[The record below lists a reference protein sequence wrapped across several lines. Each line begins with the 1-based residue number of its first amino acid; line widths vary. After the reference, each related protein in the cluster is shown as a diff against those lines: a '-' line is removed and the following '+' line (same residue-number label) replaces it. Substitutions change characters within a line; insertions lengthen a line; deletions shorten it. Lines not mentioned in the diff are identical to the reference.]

1 MTNFLTRTAGILL
14 VFGFFFALLGCS
26 TQVYTLEQTKETFD
40 AGDYERA
47 LEKTNRLLRED
58 PENESLHLLNARI
71 LKNIALRQEQP
82 ETRLNYYREMEYS
95 LDHLSASESNE
106 WILESDNL
114 RKYVWDEEYGAAE
127 RLLTQEDAGS
137 FSQNFSPVIAHLKN
151 ALQVHPDN
159 PKTYN
164 LKATAYYRNGDLQL
178 AVETLQ
184 TAYNQFDQ
192 LPVEM
197 KEKLAFLLLEEGQL
211 EKSIDL
217 YQILLDEHPENDDIK
232 HGLVNAYILNEQHD
246 ASIELLRELLA
257 SDQDNIPYHEA
268 LATELFFYI
277 QTSVNDMA
285 EGDFSDE
292 ELLARHENLMSD
304 LDEAENL
311 YQYVQ
316 ENHPNPA
323 EITFITAAFYKNTA
337 NHLITLAN
345 SGDTELS
352 ERFKDK
358 ANELLSRSIPI
369 WEQVAERNPEN
380 PEIWRSMYQIYSHL
394 DMTEEAEEARSKANM

>member
-1 MTNFLTRTAGILL
+1 MTDFLTRTTGTLL
-14 VFGFFFALLGCS
+14 VFGFFFALTGCS
-26 TQVYTLEQTKETFD
+26 SKVYTLEQAEETFD
-40 AGDYERA
+40 SGDYRKA
-47 LEKTNRLLRED
+47 LEKTSRLLRDD
-58 PENESLHLLNARI
+58 PDNESLHFLNARI
-71 LKNIALRQEQP
+71 LMNIAIRQERP
-82 ETRLNYYREMEYS
+82 ETRLDYYREMEYS
-95 LDHLSASESNE
+95 LNQISASE
-106 WILESDNL
+106 WIQESDNL
-114 RKYVWDEEYGAAE
+114 RNHVWDEEYGAAE
-127 RLLTQEDAGS
+127 RLFAQEDAGS
-137 FSQNFSPVIAHLKN
+137 FSHNFRPVIAHLEN
-151 ALQVHPDN
+151 ALQVQPDN
-159 PKTYN
+159 PKAHN

-184 TAYNQFDQ
+184 TAYNQFDH

-217 YQILLDEHPENDDIK
+217 YRTLLDENPENIDVK
-232 HGLVNAYILNEQHD
+232 HGLINAYILNEQHD
-246 ASIELLRELLA
+246 ASIELLRGLLET
-257 SDQDNIPYHEA
+257 DQENITYHEA

-277 QTSVNDMA
+277 QSSVNEMA

-292 ELLARHENLMSD
+292 ELLARHEQLMAD
-304 LDEAENL
+304 LDEAENH
-311 YQYVQ
+311 YQFVQ
-316 ENHPNPA
+316 ENHTNPA

-345 SGDTELS
+345 FGDSELS

-358 ANELLSRSIPI
+358 ANELLSRSVPI

-380 PEIWRSMYQIYSHL
+380 PEIWKSMFQIYSQL